1 MHPFTVT
8 IKGEVTFRVIVPGF
22 IESEIYEMMPEELIE
37 GNLLS
42 TDYDNL
48 IMVDVKAR

>member
-8 IKGEVTFRVIVPGF
+8 IKGEVIFRVVVPGL
-22 IESEIYEMMPEELIE
+22 IESEIYEMTPEELIE

-48 IMVDVKAR
+48 TIIDAKAR